1 MDGQTDTEVMQTDGQ
16 TGRHRGDAG
25 RWTDGQMQADRH
37 TGEGRRIQADTGRQ
51 TDGQTGIQ
59 AAGQT
64 DGQGVDKWQMGT
76 DGQTDTGQS
85 GRTDGLLG
93 WGG

>member
-1 MDGQTDTEVMQTDGQ
+1 MDRQADTEAMRADGQTD
-16 TGRHRGDAG
+16 RCR
-25 RWTDGQMQADRH
+25 QADM
-37 TGEGRRIQADTGRQ
+37 GEGGWIQADTGRQ

-64 DGQGVDKWQMGT
+64 DGQGVDKRQMGT